1 MLLTTNIDIMLE
13 GTLNQ
18 GFDYITG
25 AETIDGAIDIYTKE
39 LTTQDRQAL
48 KKEVLAF
55 LSNDD
60 DIIKFEFKSRY
71 VNYFSPEDGKGLL
84 LRVLE
89 GIEKAEQD
97 K

>member
-1 MLLTTNIDIMLE
+1 MLLTTNIDLLLE

-18 GFDYITG
+18 DFDYITG
-25 AETIDGAIDIYTKE
+25 AETIDDAIDIYTKG
-39 LTTQDRQAL
+39 LTTQDRQDL

-60 DIIKFEFKSRY
+60 DIIKSEFKERY
-71 VNYFSPEDGKGLL
+71 VNSFAPEDGKGLL

-89 GIEKAEQD
+89 GIEKAELA
-97 K
+97 

>member
-1 MLLTTNIDIMLE
+1 MLLTTNIDIMIE

-18 GFDYITG
+18 DFDYITG
-25 AETIDGAIDIYTKE
+25 AETIDDAIDIYTKG
-39 LTTQDRQAL
+39 LTKQDRQDL

-60 DIIKFEFKSRY
+60 STIESEFQARY
-71 VNYFSPEDGKGLL
+71 FNYFSPEDGKGLL

-89 GIEKAEQD
+89 GIAKAE
-97 K
+97 

>member
-1 MLLTTNIDIMLE
+1 MRLTTNIDLMIE

-18 GFDYITG
+18 DFDYITG
-25 AETIDGAIDIYTKE
+25 AETIDDAIDIYTKG
-39 LTTQDRQAL
+39 LTTQDRQDL

-60 DIIKFEFKSRY
+60 DIIKSEFKERY
-71 VNYFSPEDGKGLL
+71 VNSFAPEDGKGLL

-89 GIEKAEQD
+89 GIDKSEQV
-97 K
+97 

>member
-1 MLLTTNIDIMLE
+1 MLLTTNIDIMIE

-18 GFDYITG
+18 DFDYITG
-25 AETIDGAIDIYTKE
+25 AETIDDAIDIYTKG
-39 LTTQDRQAL
+39 LTKQDRQDL

-60 DIIKFEFKSRY
+60 STIESEFQARLFLI
-71 VNYFSPEDGKGLL
+71 YFSPEDGKGLL

-89 GIEKAEQD
+89 GIAKAE
-97 K
+97 

>member
-1 MLLTTNIDIMLE
+1 MLLTTNIDIMIE

-18 GFDYITG
+18 DFDYITG
-25 AETIDGAIDIYTKE
+25 AETIDDAIDIYTKG
-39 LTTQDRQAL
+39 LTTQDRQDL

-60 DIIKFEFKSRY
+60 SIIESEFKERY
-71 VNYFSPEDGKGLL
+71 FNSFAPEDGKELL

-89 GIEKAEQD
+89 GIEKAEQA
-97 K
+97 

>member
-1 MLLTTNIDIMLE
+1 MLLTTNIDIMIE

-18 GFDYITG
+18 DFDYITG
-25 AETIDGAIDIYTKE
+25 AETIDDAIDIYTKE
-39 LTTQDRQAL
+39 LTTQDRQDL

-60 DIIKFEFKSRY
+60 STIESEFKER
-71 VNYFSPEDGKGLL
+71 YFSSFAPEDGKGLL

-89 GIEKAEQD
+89 GIEKAEQA
-97 K
+97 

>member
-1 MLLTTNIDIMLE
+1 MILTTNIDIMIE

-18 GFDYITG
+18 DFDYITG
-25 AETIDGAIDIYTKE
+25 AETIDDAIDIYTKE
-39 LTTQDRQAL
+39 LTAQDRQAL
-48 KKEVLAF
+48 KKEVLVF

-60 DIIKFEFKSRY
+60 DIIESEFNARY

-84 LRVLE
+84 LRVLA
-89 GIEKAEQD
+89 GIEKTEQD

>member
-1 MLLTTNIDIMLE
+1 MLLTTNIDILIE

-18 GFDYITG
+18 DFDYITG
-25 AETIDGAIDIYTKE
+25 AETIDEAIDIYTKE
-39 LTTQDRQAL
+39 LITQDRQDL

-60 DIIKFEFKSRY
+60 STIEAEFQARY
-71 VNYFSPEDGKGLL
+71 FNYFSPEDGKGLL

-89 GIEKAEQD
+89 GIEKAG
-97 K
+97 

>member
-1 MLLTTNIDIMLE
+1 MLLTTNIDLMIE

-18 GFDYITG
+18 DFDYITG
-25 AETIDGAIDIYTKE
+25 AETIDDAIDIYTKG
-39 LTTQDRQAL
+39 LTTQDRQDL

-60 DIIKFEFKSRY
+60 SIIESEFKERY
-71 VNYFSPEDGKGLL
+71 FNSFAPEDGKGLL

-89 GIEKAEQD
+89 GIEKAEQA
-97 K
+97 

>member
-1 MLLTTNIDIMLE
+1 MLLTANIDIMIE

-18 GFDYITG
+18 DFDYITG
-25 AETIDGAIDIYTKE
+25 AETIDDAIDIYTKE
-39 LTTQDRQAL
+39 LTMQDRQAL

-60 DIIKFEFKSRY
+60 DIIKSEFNMRY